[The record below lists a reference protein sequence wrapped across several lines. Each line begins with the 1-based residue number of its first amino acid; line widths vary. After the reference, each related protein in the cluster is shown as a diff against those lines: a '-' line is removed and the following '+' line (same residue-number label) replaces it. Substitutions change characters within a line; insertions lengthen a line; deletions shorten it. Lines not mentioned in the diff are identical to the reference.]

1 MSHYSTN
8 ISALAKRL
16 LATLLRGEFIYA
28 WVCVLLNPIELL
40 QTTFNSFRESN
51 IYLLKHN
58 GQVCYL
64 EGALNDA
71 FDSIDRR
78 IYIND
83 PYRDLV
89 VWLGSEGEIGTSVPF
104 DVPTWT
110 ASEGEVGATLY
121 PSPVWLYTEAETLF
135 SDFDFYIWIPAT
147 VTYNANQLTALINTY
162 KLPGRTWTIQ
172 LY

>member
-1 MSHYSTN
+1 MSHFNTN
-8 ISALAKRL
+8 FTNLAKQVL
-16 LATLLRGEFIYA
+16 FTVTRGEFLKT
-28 WVCVLLNPIELL
+28 WVSVLVSPVVLL
-40 QTTFNSFRESN
+40 QTLFNAFRGKN

-64 EGALNDA
+64 ESALNDA
-71 FDSIDRR
+71 FDSVDRR

-121 PSPVWLYTEAETLF
+121 PSPIWLYTEGETLF
-135 SDFDFYIWIPAT
+135 SDYDFYIWIPAT
-147 VTYNANQLTALINTY
+147 VTYNANQLTALVNSY

-172 LY
+172 TY